1 MAKVTGPLMSMEAS
15 GTFGKTL
22 TFGNRLGSNVVRK
35 RVVPSNPRNA
45 GQTAARNMQ
54 RVAAA
59 IQANVNME
67 TYKGAGRLV
76 TDKAAIAA
84 ITPSGMRWNS
94 YLVKAI
100 IGTGQVNY
108 DAATAAWGV
117 ISGSHAAW
125 ENAGS
130 TTKHQ
135 AFVSVAQ
142 KVAVTNADDT
152 AITPG
157 ELFFRLVY
165 ALYTLGIGAAP
176 TGTPPNYS
184 A

>member
-22 TFGNRLGSNVVRK
+22 TFGNRLGANVVRK

-59 IQANVNME
+59 IQHNVNVE
-67 TYKGAGRLV
+67 TYKGASRPLS
-76 TDKAAIAA
+76 DKAEIAA
-84 ITPSGMRWNS
+84 ICPSGMRWNS
-94 YLVKAI
+94 FLVKAV
-100 IGTGQVNY
+100 IGSGQVNY
-108 DAATAAWGV
+108 DAATSAWAAM
-117 ISGSHAAW
+117 SANAAAW
-125 ENAGS
+125 ETAGG

-135 AFVSVAQ
+135 AFTSVAQ

-176 TGTPPNYS
+176 TSTPPTYG